1 MKYRIVEIDD
11 KYIIQYYK
19 DNMWYST
26 KTAYKTLY
34 AAKVN
39 LDAFIDPNPP
49 RVVYEVEVWNKG

>member
-11 KYIIQYYK
+11 KYIIQYYE
-19 DNMWYST
+19 DNTWYST

-49 RVVYEVEVWNKG
+49 RVVYEVET